1 MGNRV
6 LGAME
11 SHVSETPGIVD
22 VRTDFACPG
31 NPRVWHPRIPAA
43 RAAARAGGAG
53 GGADGGADGG
63 AGWGEGPPDP
73 PSPSNHSTKK
83 VPGAPTAPPKGAS
96 SIGI

>member
-53 GGADGGADGG
+53 GGVDGGADGG

-73 PSPSNHSTKK
+73 PSAARAAARAAARR
-83 VPGAPTAPPKGAS
+83 PGF
-96 SIGI
+96 